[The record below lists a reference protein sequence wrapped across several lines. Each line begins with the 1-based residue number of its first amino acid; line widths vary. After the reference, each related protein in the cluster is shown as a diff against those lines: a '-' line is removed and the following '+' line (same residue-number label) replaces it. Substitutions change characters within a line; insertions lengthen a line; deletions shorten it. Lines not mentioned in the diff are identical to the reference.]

1 MGTTIC
7 FHFQRP
13 KEKGGEEM
21 CGLASITKSAA
32 KFAVI
37 LVVFNHSRMII
48 LEYSNMFSFLC
59 LLFSFSQVN
68 VPRLFRNFSV
78 AAAAVY
84 VVVRSRSFDHL
95 NTSIRQIWST
105 ETYNIVLFRRHAS
118 ELYVLCRQAVFP
130 SRVFFVRHLSGE

>member
-1 MGTTIC
+1 
-7 FHFQRP
+7 
-13 KEKGGEEM
+13 
-21 CGLASITKSAA
+21 
-32 KFAVI
+32 
-37 LVVFNHSRMII
+37 
-48 LEYSNMFSFLC
+48 MFSFLC

-105 ETYNIVLFRRHAS
+105 ETYNILFRRHAS

-130 SRVFFVRHLSGE
+130 SRVFFVRHLLGSSTTQRLKQGKDSSKGVYHTYICIYSQSGLMLCRNAIQLPSWFNKN